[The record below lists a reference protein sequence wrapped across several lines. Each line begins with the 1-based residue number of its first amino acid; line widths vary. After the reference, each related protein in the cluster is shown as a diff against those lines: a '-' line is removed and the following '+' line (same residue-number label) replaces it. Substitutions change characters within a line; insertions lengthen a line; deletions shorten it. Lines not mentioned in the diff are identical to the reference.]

1 MSSEALNRRD
11 FLKLGALAGAAAAIT
26 ALPVRAQAA
35 PSAVTL
41 DECLA
46 MTPEA
51 MADAS
56 GPVSASWESILQAA
70 AAIRNPALRAQVR
83 EILNN
88 PAPTVTKG
96 IGASEKQAIHKE
108 LAAKGLIKDVSEAD
122 FLPPSADPANAPQP
136 FRSAPGSG
144 YSSHHAYPGG
154 LCTHTGLNT
163 RVSMALYDGYRE
175 VYDYMLDRDVVI
187 AAQLLHDLHKP
198 WVFQWN
204 ADGESRTERSLA
216 GTGEHHPLGV
226 AESIHRGVPAEVVVA
241 QACAHNHPRT
251 EQDEAQ
257 VVGWLTAASIIA
269 GVDPVAY
276 GLLAADGRTLPL
288 PRRQEG
294 FVTHLGDH
302 DWVLTVPANQWVLPV
317 LEKVAV
323 RDYKISQ
330 ADLKAKPFKQF
341 RNYVYSQATIMSLYE
356 TYAAQGE
363 PELVRTIHAIVTP
376 A

>member
-1 MSSEALNRRD
+1 MPSESLNRRD
-11 FLKLGALAGAAAAIT
+11 FLKLGALAGAATALA

-35 PSAVTL
+35 PSPVTL
-41 DECLA
+41 DECMA
-46 MTPEA
+46 MTPQA

-56 GPVSASWESILQAA
+56 GPVSAAWQAILQAA
-70 AAIRNPALRAQVR
+70 AAIRNPGLRAQVQ

-88 PAPTVTKG
+88 PAPTVTKA
-96 IGASEKQAIHKE
+96 IGTSEKRAIYKE
-108 LAAKGLIKDVSEAD
+108 LAAKGLIPDVSEAD
-122 FLPPSADPANAPQP
+122 FLPPSSSASTPPQP

-144 YSSHHAYPGG
+144 YASHHAYPGG

-175 VYDYMLDRDVVI
+175 VYGYMLDRDVVI

-204 ADGESRTERSLA
+204 ANGESRTERPLA
-216 GTGEHHPLGV
+216 GTGEHHTLGV
-226 AESIHRGVPAEVVVA
+226 AESIARKVPAEVIVA

-251 EQDEAQ
+251 DKDEAQ

-276 GLLAADGRTLPL
+276 GLLAADGKTLPL

-302 DWVLTVPANQWVLPV
+302 DWVLTVPANQWVLPIM
-317 LEKVAV
+317 EKVAV
-323 RDYKISQ
+323 RDYGISRN
-330 ADLKAKPFKQF
+330 DLKAKPFHQF

-356 TYAAQGE
+356 TYAAKGE
-363 PELVRTIHAIVTP
+363 PELVRTIHAIVTH

>member
-1 MSSEALNRRD
+1 MSSEQLNRRD
-11 FLKLGALAGAAAAIT
+11 FLKLGALAGAAATVA
-26 ALPVRAQAA
+26 ALPLRAQAA
-35 PSAVTL
+35 PATVTL
-41 DECLA
+41 DECVA
-46 MTPEA
+46 MAPQA

-56 GPVSASWESILQAA
+56 GPVSASWQSILQAA
-70 AAIRNPALRAQVR
+70 GQIRNPGLRAKV
-83 EILNN
+83 LAVLDN
-88 PAPTVTKG
+88 PAPTVTKS
-96 IGASEKQAIHKE
+96 IGSSEKKAIYNE
-108 LAAKGLIKDVSEAD
+108 LSAKGLIKNVSEAD
-122 FLPPSADPANAPQP
+122 FLPPVSGATTAAQP
-136 FRSAPGSG
+136 FWSAPGSG
-144 YSSHHAYPGG
+144 YGSHHAYPGG

-163 RVSMALYDGYRE
+163 RVSLALYDGYRE

-198 WVFQWN
+198 WVFQWA
-204 ADGESRTERSLA
+204 ADGESRTELSLA

-226 AESIHRGVPAEVVVA
+226 AESIARKVPAEVVVA

-269 GVDPVAY
+269 GVDPVQY
-276 GLLAADGRTLPL
+276 GLLAEGGKTLPL

-302 DWVLTVPANQWVLPV
+302 DWILTVPANQWVLPV

-323 RDYKISQ
+323 RDYKLSQ
-330 ADLKAKPFKQF
+330 SDLKAKPFKQF
-341 RNYVYSQATIMSLYE
+341 RNYVYSQATIMGLYE
-356 TYAAQGE
+356 TYAAKGE
-363 PELVRTIHAIVTP
+363 TELVRTIHTIVTP

>member
-11 FLKLGALAGAAAAIT
+11 FLKLGALAGAAAAVT

-41 DECLA
+41 DECVA

-56 GPVSASWESILQAA
+56 GPVSASWQSILQAA
-70 AAIRNPALRAQVR
+70 AAIRNPGLRGQVR
-83 EILNN
+83 EILDN
-88 PAPTVTKG
+88 PAPTVTKS
-96 IGASEKQAIHKE
+96 IGASEKRAIHKE
-108 LAAKGLIKDVSEAD
+108 LSAKGLIQGVSEAD
-122 FLPPSADPANAPQP
+122 FLPPAASASTAPQP

-175 VYDYMLDRDVVI
+175 VYGYMLDRDVVI

-198 WVFQWN
+198 WVFQWG
-204 ADGESRTERSLA
+204 ADGESRTEQPLA
-216 GTGEHHPLGV
+216 GTGEHHTLGV
-226 AESIHRGVPAEVVVA
+226 AESIARKVPAEIVVA

-251 EQDEAQ
+251 DKDEAQ
-257 VVGWLTAASIIA
+257 VVGWLTAAAVIA

-276 GLLAADGRTLPL
+276 GLLAADGKTLPL

-317 LEKVAV
+317 MEKVAV
-323 RDYKISQ
+323 RDYGISRN
-330 ADLKAKPFKQF
+330 DLKARPFHQF

-356 TYAAQGE
+356 TYAANGE
-363 PELVRTIHAIVTP
+363 AELVRTIHAIVTP

>member
-1 MSSEALNRRD
+1 MSSEYLNRRD
-11 FLKLGALAGAAAAIT
+11 FLKLGALAGAAAAVS
-26 ALPVRAQAA
+26 AVPVRAMAA
-35 PSAVTL
+35 PAARTL
-41 DECLA
+41 EECMS

-56 GPVSASWESILQAA
+56 APVSASWRSILKAA
-70 AAIRNPALRAQVR
+70 AAIRNPAIRASVEQ
-83 EILNN
+83 ILDN
-88 PAPTVTKG
+88 PAPSVIKSMS
-96 IGASEKQAIHKE
+96 ASDKKAIYKE
-108 LAAKGLIKDVSEAD
+108 LSAKGLIEGVSEAD
-122 FLPPSADPANAPQP
+122 FLPPSANADVSPQP

-144 YSSHHAYPGG
+144 YQSHHAYPGG

-163 RVSMALYDGYRE
+163 RVSIALYDGYRE

-198 WVFQWN
+198 WVFQWDAN
-204 ADGESRTERSLA
+204 GESRTERKLA
-216 GTGEHHPLGV
+216 GTGEHHTLGV
-226 AESIHRGVPAEVVVA
+226 AESIARRLPADVVVA

-276 GLLAADGRTLPL
+276 GLLDKGGKTLPL

-302 DWVLTVPANQWVLPV
+302 DWVLTVPACQWILPTM
-317 LEKVAV
+317 EKVAM
-323 RDYKISQ
+323 RDFGISKN
-330 ADLKAKPFKQF
+330 DLKAKPFNQF
-341 RNYVYSQATIMSLYE
+341 RNYVFSQATIMSLYE
-356 TYAAQGE
+356 TYASKGE
-363 PELVRTIHAIVTP
+363 AELVRTIHSIVTP